1 MKNNN
6 EYDGSNEYQKA
17 IDFLEKGCDC
27 GCSSRIPKQQFAE
40 LRESFQTLTKL
51 EQDIFLMAQLKAMD
65 GGSISTSRC
74 LKKKNRSNK
83 RTFYHWDHN
92 TLLCQETYLNMLGIG
107 KTYFE
112 NIRNH
117 LINNG
122 LLARVHDNVKKIP
135 QWKTKMVI
143 DKGVVEIVKN
153 FLEKFMDYQVQEE
166 VSIE

>member
-1 MKNNN
+1 MNN
-6 EYDGSNEYQKA
+6 
-17 IDFLEKGCDC
+17 LGCDLVFKPKLVR
-27 GCSSRIPKQQFAE
+27 RI
-40 LRESFQTLTKL
+40 LRESFQALSKS

-65 GGSISTSRC
+65 GGSISTSRR

-107 KTYFE
+107 RTYFE

-122 LLARVHDNVKKIP
+122 LFY
-135 QWKTKMVI
+135 QEFMVI
-143 DKGVVEIVKN
+143 LKE
-153 FLEKFMDYQVQEE
+153 FLNGKPK
-166 VSIE
+166 